1 MNIEILIEFSKK
13 KKIDLTLIELTQ
25 NILIE
30 TLVK

>member
-1 MNIEILIEFSKK
+1 MNIEILIEFYKK
-13 KKIDLTLIELTQ
+13 KKFDLTLIELTQ

>member
-13 KKIDLTLIELTQ
+13 KKFEITLIELTQ

>member
-13 KKIDLTLIELTQ
+13 KKFEIALIELTQ